1 MEQGPG
7 GTVGRR
13 TRSVNQ
19 TLRSQLLILGGFVV
33 LIWFLELL
41 DLLLFQG
48 ALDELG
54 VQPRSAVGLRGVLLM
69 PFLHRG
75 FGHLLANTVPFV
87 VLGWLVMVRRLA
99 DFFLVTAV
107 ALLASGLGVWL
118 FGGSQ
123 SVHIGA
129 SGLVFGYFGYLILR
143 AYFERSLAS
152 ILVAAVVIL
161 LYGGLIWGV
170 IPLRAGV
177 SWQGHLF
184 GFVGGALAAW
194 LLSQPQHQ

>member
-1 MEQGPG
+1 
-7 GTVGRR
+7 TGRQ
-13 TRSVNQ
+13 TRSVSQ
-19 TLRSQLLILGGFVV
+19 RLRSQLLILGGFVV

-41 DLLLFQG
+41 DLLFFQG

-54 VQPRSAVGLRGVLLM
+54 VQPRSTVGLRGVLLM

-75 FGHLLANTVPFV
+75 FGHLLANTLPFL

-99 DFFLVTAV
+99 DFFLVTIV
-107 ALLASGLGVWL
+107 ALLTSGLGVWL

-143 AYFERSLAS
+143 AYFERSVAS
-152 ILVAAVVIL
+152 ILVAGVVIL

-170 IPLRAGV
+170 IPLQAGV

-194 LLSQPQHQ
+194 LLSQRQP